1 MSSYWKHAIL
11 SGPAPQYSS
20 CLACLAC
27 LACSPSALLP
37 CRHQRFVCVC
47 GVYMCICTYIHNHA
61 HAHTHMLFTPA
72 SSHRASSAHRERPRE
87 RERGEGGER
96 GRRGRKGGT
105 GRGNDSC
112 WHIPH
117 VGTYHTLLSLAL
129 PDLEGV
135 PIADTSPHSVTGLPR
150 LACQDCSVYVSCVCV
165 CVSVVRRKREL
176 SLVSFAC

>member
-1 MSSYWKHAIL
+1 MKTLRSDLDSTRRRSELRPQKSNRCDMSSYWKHAIL

-117 VGTYHTLLSLAL
+117 VT
-129 PDLEGV
+129 
-135 PIADTSPHSVTGLPR
+135 ITSTTRPGRGSN
-150 LACQDCSVYVSCVCV
+150 C
-165 CVSVVRRKREL
+165 
-176 SLVSFAC
+176 